1 MLDTEENPSKVNQT
15 ASHID
20 RYESPSY
27 RRYVLFM
34 LTIVYAF
41 NFIDRQLLV
50 ILQESIKQDM
60 GLSDTQ
66 LGLLTGLAFVIFY
79 VTAAIPIARLAD
91 RSNRRNII
99 SWAIG
104 IWSFMTAIG
113 GLSLNYF
120 HLLLARI
127 GVGLGEAG
135 CSPPAHSMI
144 SDMYPAENRATV
156 ISIYSIGVNAGILLG
171 FFFGGI
177 LNEFFG
183 WRVAFVV
190 VGLPGIALALWFRLT
205 VAEPIR
211 GKFEKKPIAKEAI
224 PFVEVFKTLFGNK
237 VILHLMLGSSLCAFV
252 GYVGATWTAPFFIR
266 SHGMGT
272 AELGIWLAAAAGV
285 FGGFGT
291 FCSGYLCDKLGVKDK
306 RWYLWL
312 PAICILLVL
321 PCIVFVL
328 LTGEKY
334 QALIIYC
341 AVCFFGSTYLAP
353 SIAMLYSLVDVRMRA
368 VSSAFIYL
376 VLNLVGLGIGA
387 TLVGAISDMLAET
400 YGQESLR
407 YAMLYAVPVACVWAA
422 THLLIAARYIRQEAL
437 KVGAT

>member
-252 GYVGATWTAPFFIR
+252 GYVGAQ
-266 SHGMGT
+266 HGLHHFLFARMVWGQLSLVYGWLLLP
-272 AELGIWLAAAAGV
+272 AYLAA
-285 FGGFGT
+285 
-291 FCSGYLCDKLGVKDK
+291 S
-306 RWYLWL
+306 
-312 PAICILLVL
+312 VL
-321 PCIVFVL
+321 F
-328 LTGEKY
+328 
-334 QALIIYC
+334 
-341 AVCFFGSTYLAP
+341 
-353 SIAMLYSLVDVRMRA
+353 
-368 VSSAFIYL
+368 
-376 VLNLVGLGIGA
+376 
-387 TLVGAISDMLAET
+387 
-400 YGQESLR
+400 
-407 YAMLYAVPVACVWAA
+407 VPVIFVTNWVSKISVGICGC
-422 THLLIAARYIRQEAL
+422 LLFVFCLFCRAL
-437 KVGAT
+437 FLCC